1 MAAALPW
8 LGAPGIVGAA
18 AALLVAVH
26 AWRRRPVAPPPGL
39 LLDGSGLWHV
49 PERGLAGLALGPRT
63 RYTAFWVRLSLE
75 SQGSGLDILLLA
87 DQLDAESW
95 RALQARLRRGFGAG
109 DPATGRER
117 PDVLR

>member
-1 MAAALPW
+1 
-8 LGAPGIVGAA
+8 
-18 AALLVAVH
+18 
-26 AWRRRPVAPPPGL
+26 L

-49 PERGLAGLALGPRT
+49 PERGLAGLAVGPRT

-75 SQGSGLDILLLA
+75 GLGCGLDILLLA

-95 RALQARLRRGFGAG
+95 RALQARLRRWPGAG
-109 DPATGRER
+109 DGATGRER